1 MGLQREGNSTGVRAR
16 RVVRPWPPRLSLRSL
31 PPLCTGRAQV
41 PSGTGDRGGGRCPV
55 SCVCSLGRVSGGR
68 RIGELVIDVPRASS
82 GRRIGG
88 DLAPFGG
95 KLWRPGSVCAHA
107 VSVYTGLGQ
116 VQPTEATSE
125 GLGPLQL
132 LGPGR
137 STGKSAP
144 IQGSFLTGKPSRQR
158 ALETG
163 FSPRITP

>member
-1 MGLQREGNSTGVRAR
+1 MGLQREGNSTGVSAR
-16 RVVRPWPPRLSLRSL
+16 TVVRPWPP
-31 PPLCTGRAQV
+31 LC
-41 PSGTGDRGGGRCPV
+41 PSGPSSTVHRVGSGAQRNRRSRRRPVSGVLCLQPRPGEWWPEDRGACDRCAA
-55 SCVCSLGRVSGGR
+55 CLQWEENRWRLGAFR
-68 RIGELVIDVPRASS
+68 
-82 GRRIGG
+82 
-88 DLAPFGG
+88 G

-132 LGPGR
+132 LGPGC
-137 STGKSAP
+137 STGKLAP
-144 IQGSFLTGKPSRQR
+144 IQGSLLTGKPSRQR